1 MPDLKDATKEKF
13 RPTAD
18 AAIDAQLDEE
28 LGDLDLDDLYGLES
42 ADTRGR
48 LGGAQ
53 VGTVIEVDK
62 GNNDVMVDLGGKN
75 QGLVPLDAF
84 DAEPKIGAE
93 IEVEVE
99 RFDPHESLY
108 ILRRK
113 GDATAN
119 VDWSSLRPGS
129 VVEGMVEK
137 KNKGGL
143 EIKVGQIRAFMP
155 AGQVDTEFH
164 EDLQIFVGQKLKA
177 EVTKVDRAERNL
189 LLSRR
194 VLLEREQAVQREK
207 LMEELDVDQIRRGTV
222 KRVTEFGAFVD
233 LGGIDGLLHVSEMGH
248 NRHAKAA
255 DLVKVG
261 DLVDVKIVKFDPET
275 GRMSLSL
282 KALMADPWANAEA
295 NYPVGSAV
303 TGRVT
308 KLETFGAFVEVD
320 EGLEGLLPVSEISW
334 QRINHPRDVV
344 SEGQMLRV
352 VVLSVDP
359 LEKRMSLSLKQAGA
373 DPWAGVEA
381 RYPKHAVVPGKVTRV
396 MDFGAFT
403 ELEPGLE
410 GLIHVSELSDRRI
423 RNAGDVVRP
432 GQEVNVRVLDVDPET
447 RRLSLSLKQAVGTT
461 PTETPAVASDV
472 PAEKR
477 KPRPNL
483 RGGLEF

>member
-1 MPDLKDATKEKF
+1 MPELKDATKEKF

-18 AAIDAQLDEE
+18 AALDEQLDAE
-28 LGDLDLDDLYGLES
+28 LGDLDLDDLYGMDD

-48 LGGAQ
+48 LAGAQ
-53 VGTVIEVDK
+53 VGTILEVDK

-75 QGLVPLDAF
+75 QGLLPLDAF
-84 DAEPKIGAE
+84 EQEPKVGAE
-93 IEVEVE
+93 VEVEVE
-99 RFDPHESLY
+99 RFDAHESLY
-108 ILRRK
+108 VLRRK

-119 VDWSSLRPGS
+119 VDWASLRPGM

-143 EIKVGQIRAFMP
+143 ELKVGQLRAFMP

-164 EDLQIFVGQKLKA
+164 EDLEVFVGQKLKA

-194 VLLEREQAVQREK
+194 NILEREQAEMRAK
-207 LMEELDVDQIRRGTV
+207 LLEEIDVDQVRRGTV
-222 KRVTEFGAFVD
+222 KRVTDFGAFVD
-233 LGGIDGLLHVSEMGH
+233 LGGIDGLLHVSEMAY
-248 NRHAKAA
+248 NRHVKAA
-255 DLVKVG
+255 DMVKVG
-261 DLVDVKIVKFDPET
+261 DLVDVKILKFDPET

-282 KALMADPWANAEA
+282 KALMADPWADVEA
-295 NYPVGSAV
+295 SYPVGSAV

-308 KLETFGAFVEVD
+308 KLETFGAFIEVE

-352 VVLSVDP
+352 VVLAVDP
-359 LEKRMSLSLKQAGA
+359 LEKRMSFSLKQAGE

-423 RNAGDVVRP
+423 RNAGDIVRP

-461 PTETPAVASDV
+461 LTETPAVASSA

-477 KPRPNL
+477 KPRPHL
-483 RGGLEF
+483 KGGLER